1 MYPMKSNLRQL
12 IREVLWYHYLKNE
25 IFSSAYSEF
34 IIGHPLTEEEV
45 WKIADEWN
53 QVVSG

>member
-1 MYPMKSNLRQL
+1 MKSNLRQL

-25 IFSSAYSEF
+25 IFSSAYSAF